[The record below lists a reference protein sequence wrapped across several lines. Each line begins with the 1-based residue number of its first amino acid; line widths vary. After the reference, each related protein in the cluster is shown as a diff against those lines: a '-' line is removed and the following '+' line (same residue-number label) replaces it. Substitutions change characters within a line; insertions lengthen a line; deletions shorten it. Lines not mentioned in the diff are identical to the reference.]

1 MAEFTEA
8 ALEAVREA
16 VREAIPW
23 FTGLATALVVWWQF
37 KPPPTSQFARLQR
50 FVAADYY
57 DSSRFPGGVEEKY
70 GKARLWV

>member
-8 ALEAVREA
+8 ALIGV
-16 VREAIPW
+16 PW
-23 FTGLATALVVWWQF
+23 FTGFITACLVYWGF
-37 KPPPTSQFARLQR
+37 RPKGASQLARLQR